1 MLASQVFFLGIRC
14 LPDVYLRLP
23 ARSRQAKHAGRRGI
37 IRILLIFKGAH
48 ELKVRQIDYNIIF
61 PSYRQE
67 GVGNLFQL
75 WQFHDVVLVN
85 EHIEKRLALECKCW
99 YKLIFQI
106 FRNVSGQKEQY
117 KSKIQHHDFGG
128 GCSI

>member
-23 ARSRQAKHAGRRGI
+23 ARSRQPKHAGRRGI

-61 PSYRQE
+61 PVCRQA
-67 GVGNLFQL
+67 GKMIYSNHGYSM
-75 WQFHDVVLVN
+75 
-85 EHIEKRLALECKCW
+85 KLE
-99 YKLIFQI
+99 
-106 FRNVSGQKEQY
+106 VDKET
-117 KSKIQHHDFGG
+117 KK
-128 GCSI
+128 